1 MKKISII
8 ILCYSALCISS
19 ASTKGDMHV
28 NYNYVMAADGTLT
41 TSYSGAIVDTF
52 DSGRPPGWVYDTGTT
67 GNGSIISGSVT
78 GQYAAPYN
86 SSLMSGPDNTNYY
99 TTGNTSVIVDFGGA
113 EYDYL
118 GLFWGSADGYNLIEF
133 LNGESVVS
141 AWTGQ
146 DAVSPYIANGDQDAS
161 STNLYVNFYDVP
173 GFDAVRFTSYNYAFE
188 FDNLA
193 VTHAPIPGAVLLGM
207 LGLSIVGV
215 KLRRFA

>member
-1 MKKISII
+1 MKKISRII
-8 ILCYSALCISS
+8 MYCTVLCISS
-19 ASTKGDMHV
+19 ASTMGDMYV
-28 NYNYVMAADGTLT
+28 NYNYVMASDGTLT

-52 DSGRPPGWVYDTGTT
+52 DSGQHPGWVYDTGTT
-67 GNGSIISGSVT
+67 GNGSIISGSLKSR
-78 GQYAAPYN
+78 YAAPYN
-86 SSLMSGPDNTNYY
+86 SSLTSEPDNTNYY

-113 EYDYL
+113 TYDYL

-133 LNGESVVS
+133 INGETVVS
-141 AWTGQ
+141 TWTGR

-193 VTHAPIPGAVLLGM
+193 VTNAPIPGAVLLGM
-207 LGLSIVGV
+207 LGMVIVGL
-215 KLRRFA
+215 KLRKYA